1 MTDDY
6 ERNPIGSGVREP
18 RVPAEAVDTEGMAT
32 GEVAQGLVDKRQA
45 EPYEYESVP
54 QDIDSPAAE
63 EA

>member
-6 ERNPIGSGVREP
+6 ERNAIGSGEPEP
-18 RVPAEAVDTEGMAT
+18 RVPPDAVDTEGQAT

-54 QDIDSPAAE
+54 QDIDEPATE
-63 EA
+63 ED